1 MIDDDRHSGH
11 VDILPRGP
19 LQDSPSVDVALALME
34 LAEEPTCA
42 ASMLAIPHGLI
53 PGLTAEAHRAAWSIM
68 RRSRQM
74 TAHAALASVR
84 TVGGRPVSNEV
95 LEALALFSEKLRLME
110 SMGHDASRLVS
121 YVLDDSG
128 FGLEVYATFR
138 PGGDDARTDLGCLRG
153 LASRCRTLDQL
164 LAAIDAGARGTYL
177 EAVFDETPTKRASS
191 VAETHLRPL
200 PTRASHR
207 AKREAERAEAFGE

>member
-1 MIDDDRHSGH
+1 MIDEYPASE
-11 VDILPRGP
+11 DIDVQPRGP
-19 LQDSPSVDVALALME
+19 LQDSPSVDVALAILE

-42 ASMLAIPHGLI
+42 ASLLSIPHSLI

-68 RRSRQM
+68 RRSRRM
-74 TAHAALASVR
+74 TAYAALASVR
-84 TVGGRPVSNEV
+84 TVDGRPVSEEV
-95 LEALALFSEKLRLME
+95 RTALLGFSEKLRLLE
-110 SMGHDASRLVS
+110 IIGPDASRLVS
-121 YVLDDSG
+121 YVLDDVG
-128 FGLEVYATFR
+128 FGLERYASFR

-153 LASRCRTLDQL
+153 LASRCRTLDQI
-164 LAAIDAGARGTYL
+164 LAAIDGGARGTYL
-177 EAVFDETPTKRASS
+177 EAFFDETPAQRASS